1 MHPKYRCHT
10 KKKGFVLNCVQ
21 FICSLV
27 NLERDYRRKNCTTDL
42 AFYYYI
48 VSYLITGLGYSTLAL
63 CHITILELI

>member
-10 KKKGFVLNCVQ
+10 KKKDFVLNCVQ
-21 FICSLV
+21 FICSIV

-48 VSYLITGLGYSTLAL
+48 VSYLITGWATQHWPYAISQL
-63 CHITILELI
+63 